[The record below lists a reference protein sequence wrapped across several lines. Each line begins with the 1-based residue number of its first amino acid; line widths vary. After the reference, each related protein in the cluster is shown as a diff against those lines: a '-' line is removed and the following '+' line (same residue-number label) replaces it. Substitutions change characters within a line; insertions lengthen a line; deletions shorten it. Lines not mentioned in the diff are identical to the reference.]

1 MTAIETGNLK
11 LIGKSRT
18 SPTEM
23 KQGKVCYADVF
34 KLTDLPDIME
44 KAAWKRGATLMR
56 KWLSSDAYA
65 MSDEEKRGLTD
76 ARLYP
81 AALTDCSTLTME
93 WLLSF
98 PRAKKE
104 YDLIFGKKAWI
115 RSTPPLY
122 ESEPAR
128 RELVKKLV
136 RSGKFSNRPE
146 AFGDFKDAVTA
157 INELSQFQIKKVG
170 ERDFKVQSYGAAAMN
185 ELFFSDPDLDDLWVA
200 CADFLFKIAGEG
212 VVIPG
217 DTASPQEQQ
226 SYRFHSKWYEV
237 VVNNIGV
244 FARDTYDFNGTQY
257 LGHWRKTKQPFV
269 RLYALGESRGTCPD
283 DYLIVNNQKFTAHRE
298 ETGKGG
304 DLMVFSDIR
313 TTKLRTPYRFRLT
326 SKDIQS
332 ILLQSHA
339 T

>member
-11 LIGKSRT
+11 LVGKSQT

-104 YDLIFGKKAWI
+104 YDLIFGKKTWI

-146 AFGDFKDAVTA
+146 AFGDFKDAVPA

-212 VVIPG
+212 VVIPRYRV
-217 DTASPQEQQ
+217 ARSPAGSQTWPSE
-226 SYRFHSKWYEV
+226 SYRC
-237 VVNNIGV
+237 G
-244 FARDTYDFNGTQY
+244 R
-257 LGHWRKTKQPFV
+257 
-269 RLYALGESRGTCPD
+269 C
-283 DYLIVNNQKFTAHRE
+283 HR
-298 ETGKGG
+298 T
-304 DLMVFSDIR
+304 D
-313 TTKLRTPYRFRLT
+313 
-326 SKDIQS
+326 
-332 ILLQSHA
+332 H
-339 T
+339 